1 MVSHSRMANYKC
13 SFKMAFKLRN
23 RSGMIISIYL
33 EHLVCI
39 IEKIP
44 ATEMLLCVH
53 CIISYFNYLHEAST
67 RIQHDSSWRIL
78 NYLTMTIWSINLM
91 SRRSFHQ
98 EQTSWKTTTY
108 NKSIFSNQNWF
119 WNLPHQQPIINLRI
133 RWGDTNVIKRT
144 AVTCMQHIQN

>member
-1 MVSHSRMANYKC
+1 
-13 SFKMAFKLRN
+13 MAFKFRN

-44 ATEMLLCVH
+44 ATEMLLCVD

-78 NYLTMTIWSINLM
+78 NYLDNDNMKYKFDEQKVFSPRTDKLKNYNL
-91 SRRSFHQ
+91 Q
-98 EQTSWKTTTY
+98 
-108 NKSIFSNQNWF
+108 
-119 WNLPHQQPIINLRI
+119 
-133 RWGDTNVIKRT
+133 
-144 AVTCMQHIQN
+144 